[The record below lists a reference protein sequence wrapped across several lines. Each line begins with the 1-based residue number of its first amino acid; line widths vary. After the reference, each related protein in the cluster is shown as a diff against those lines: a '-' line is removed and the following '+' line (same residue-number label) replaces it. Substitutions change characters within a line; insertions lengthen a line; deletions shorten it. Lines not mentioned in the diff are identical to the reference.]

1 MYLIF
6 YYSVV
11 FGAIKICPEAAPALP
26 SQGKTRDCA
35 SARIDNMSYL
45 PVSESVIS
53 PQPPLYFFAVTKIVQ
68 IERIKKQLVDFFVP
82 KCSLSY

>member
-1 MYLIF
+1 M
-6 YYSVV
+6 
-11 FGAIKICPEAAPALP
+11 PRQPLP

-68 IERIKKQLVDFFVP
+68 IERIKKQLVDFLFRNAAY
-82 KCSLSY
+82 LI